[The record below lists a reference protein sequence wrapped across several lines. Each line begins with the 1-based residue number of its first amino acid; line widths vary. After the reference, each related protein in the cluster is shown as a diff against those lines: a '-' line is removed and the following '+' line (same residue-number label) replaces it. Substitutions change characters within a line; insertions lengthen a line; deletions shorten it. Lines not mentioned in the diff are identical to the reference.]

1 VKVVAALAAAA
12 ALAVAAPAA
21 WASEQHPTLAEVEG
35 DYMCLLCKTPLD
47 ESNSA
52 FANQER
58 AVIRRLIAR
67 GLTKSQIKDELVKD
81 YGPGILAAPPDSGF
95 NILAWWLPIVG
106 VLLAALA
113 LAFGVWR
120 WSRGR
125 GEPPGGPAQASRL
138 DAGLERR
145 LDEEL
150 ARFDG

>member
-1 VKVVAALAAAA
+1 VKAVATLAAAA
-12 ALAVAAPAA
+12 VLGVAAPAA
-21 WASEQHPTLAEVEG
+21 WASEQHPTLPEIEG

-47 ESNSA
+47 ESNSP

-58 AVIRRLIAR
+58 AVIRRLIVR
-67 GLTKSQIKDELVKD
+67 GLTKTEIRDELVKD
-81 YGPGILAAPPDSGF
+81 YGSGILAAPPDSGF
-95 NILAWWLPIVG
+95 NVLAWWLPIVG
-106 VLLAALA
+106 VVLGALV

-120 WSRGR
+120 WSRSR
-125 GEPPGGPAQASRL
+125 GEPPGGPAPTRL